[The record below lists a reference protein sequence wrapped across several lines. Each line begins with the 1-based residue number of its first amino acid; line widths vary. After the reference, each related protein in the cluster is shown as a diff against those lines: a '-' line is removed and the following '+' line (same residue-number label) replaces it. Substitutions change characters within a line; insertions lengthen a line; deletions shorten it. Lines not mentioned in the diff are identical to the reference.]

1 MIDWEFAQQT
11 AGKLVRPGPEGSAA
25 QVAEAVQELREG
37 AARSEAPVREFSNLH
52 AKSATAPV
60 LVVDRERW
68 VAANLDGFKHI
79 MAPLAA
85 KLETAGKMQSGLS
98 RSISSKVTGAELG
111 ALMAFMSTKVLGQF
125 DPFWTGGADDTG
137 RMLLVAPNIVH
148 AERQLKVDPHDF
160 RLWVCLHEETH
171 RVQFTAVD
179 WLRDHMQSLMVDF
192 IDATDVETSA
202 LTKMMSDGLSEFVKV
217 VRGDESAS
225 ISEIFQNVEQRRI
238 VDKLTGVMSLLE
250 GHADVVMDGVGPE
263 VIPSVAQ
270 IRRKFT
276 QRRKGA
282 GPFDRLLRRLL
293 GLEGKMKQYR
303 DGAAF
308 VRDVNDKVGLS
319 GFNAVWEK
327 PDNLPTKSEITDPAS
342 WVARV
347 HS

>member
-1 MIDWEFAQQT
+1 MT
-11 AGKLVRPGPEGSAA
+11 AGKLVRPGPEVSAA
-25 QVAEAVQELREG
+25 EVAEAVQELREG
-37 AARSEAPVREFSNLH
+37 AARSEAPVREFSDLH

-60 LVVDRERW
+60 VVVDRERW
-68 VAANLDGFKHI
+68 VAANLDGFKKI
-79 MAPLAA
+79 MEPLAV
-85 KLETAGKMQSGLS
+85 KLETAGKTPSGIS
-98 RSISSKVTGAELG
+98 RSIGTKVTGAELG

-125 DPFWTGGADDTG
+125 DPFWAGSADDTG

-179 WLRDHMQSLMVDF
+179 WMRDHLQSLMFEF
-192 IDATDVETSA
+192 IDATDVESSA
-202 LTKMMSDGLSEFVKV
+202 LSKMMSDGLSEFIKT
-217 VRGDESAS
+217 VRGDEDAS
-225 ISEIFQNVEQRRI
+225 LSEIFQNDAQRTI

-263 VIPSVAQ
+263 VIPTVAQ
-270 IRRKFT
+270 IRRKFNQ
-276 QRRKGA
+276 QRQGA
-282 GPFDRLLRRLL
+282 GSFDRLLRRLL

-308 VRDVNDKVGLS
+308 VRDINDRVGLS
-319 GFNAVWEK
+319 GFNAVWDK
-327 PDNLPTKSEITDPAS
+327 PENLPTKSEITDPAA

-347 HS
+347 LS